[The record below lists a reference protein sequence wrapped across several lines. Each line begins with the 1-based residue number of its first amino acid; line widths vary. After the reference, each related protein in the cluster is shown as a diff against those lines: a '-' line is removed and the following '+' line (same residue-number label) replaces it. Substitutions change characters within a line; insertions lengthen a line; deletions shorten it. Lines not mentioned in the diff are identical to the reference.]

1 MLMNIQLR
9 ILVML
14 CVLTLAACGFH
25 LRGMQDMPFKTLY
38 IQKKKDSPLAK
49 DLQRSLANSGVQV
62 IQTPENAEM
71 LLDLM
76 EEKTDKKILSLGGSG
91 KVKEY
96 EIVYHVELRMRDA
109 STETWGAPQAI
120 EIRRD
125 YSYDDTQLLAKD
137 YEESRLY
144 SDMRADATREI
155 MRRLNAQKPSGKSG
169 AVN

>member
-9 ILVML
+9 FVVML
-14 CVLTLAACGFH
+14 CLLTLGACGFH

-38 IQKKKDSPLAK
+38 IQKSGETPLVK
-49 DLQRSLANSGVQV
+49 DLQRSLASSGVQV
-62 IQTPENAEM
+62 VPVPENAEM

-76 EEKTDKKILSLGGSG
+76 GEKTDKKILSLGGSG

-96 EIVYHVELRMRDA
+96 ELVYQVILRMRDA
-109 STETWGAPQAI
+109 SSEAWGAPQTV

-125 YSYDDTQLLAKD
+125 YSYSDTQLLAKD
-137 YEESRLY
+137 YEESRMY

-155 MRRLNAQKPSGKSG
+155 MRRLNAQKPSSKPG
-169 AVN
+169 AAN